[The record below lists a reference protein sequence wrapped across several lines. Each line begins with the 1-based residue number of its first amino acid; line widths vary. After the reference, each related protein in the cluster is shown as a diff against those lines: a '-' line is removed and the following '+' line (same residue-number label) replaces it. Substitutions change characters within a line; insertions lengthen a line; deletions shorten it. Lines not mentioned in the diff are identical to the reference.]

1 MQPMITTCSKVNVRN
16 VHNMTKNGIL
26 HEHGVA
32 QNKPA
37 HLATIQFVSNN
48 LSNIKKQFI
57 VIKLQGGAG
66 NPPISKVQKNCLP
79 ITMQNFGKCRTVI
92 LL

>member
-1 MQPMITTCSKVNVRN
+1 MQPMIRTRSKVNVRN

-26 HEHGVA
+26 HEHSVA

-48 LSNIKKQFI
+48 LSNIKKQSV

-66 NPPISKVQKNCLP
+66 NPPISKVQKIVCP
-79 ITMQNFGKCRTVI
+79 
-92 LL
+92 